1 MKRGIIIGAVVVIV
15 SLIGY
20 GIYKVNTFSLFD
32 VEITHLQTINVP
44 EKPYTLK
51 VYLLPSNATSQSYIQ
66 VRKIES
72 KVEEVLASYERYNYL
87 NSYSLSDGEVSFIVS
102 DTSIAHSRADTVRLA
117 LP

>member
-1 MKRGIIIGAVVVIV
+1 MKKGMIVGAVVVIV
-15 SLIGY
+15 SLLGY
-20 GIYKVNTFSLFD
+20 GIYTVNTLSLFD
-32 VEITHLQTINVP
+32 VEITHLKTINVP

-51 VYLLPSNATSQSYIQ
+51 VYLLPSNSTSQSYIQ

-87 NSYSLSDGEVSFIVS
+87 NSYTLSDGEVSFILS
-102 DTSIAHSRADTVRLA
+102 DTSIAHSRADTVRLT